1 MNNKQIIN
9 NKGNFQGGYFVLNEN
24 RKVTKWN
31 QRDDFFV
38 TLPYENSIKDEIIKI
53 IRKSKTSIKI
63 CSFILTDKEIFTE
76 IEKVLD
82 SFNVAV
88 FILTQLDDSK
98 FSSSLLSEE
107 EMADNSYQIHLDAVK
122 KLYSKGAHVRATRTA
137 HAKFV
142 ISDRNLAILMSAN
155 ITKPS
160 LTNNPESGTYISN
173 ENTLIHLDR
182 LFDEVFQHGTE
193 YTQFITASSNKQFI
207 VSRDNIISK
216 KSIKSLN
223 SSNLRFTYEDINQTL
238 YEELVNI
245 IKNATSDI
253 YISTYSIVGLEYL
266 PEFVDAVKTKIE
278 QGISIYIFSRGMNY
292 RSDHLASCTKLS
304 RLGCKIF
311 GDTFNHSKGIISN
324 ETGMIFTANID
335 GYHGLKN
342 GFEVGVLLDID
353 TKNVLESF
361 LKWQIES
368 APYKFSLSPSKK
380 DYFDSYSF
388 FCSEKGINAKE
399 MSKNI
404 TVKVLEENKHLI
416 EQIDTTPCYLKV
428 KNNQIIQ
435 LQIGENSYYADYKE
449 NILSIRN
456 KTNSLEY
463 NLESYLLQY
472 ENMNIIFE

>member
-1 MNNKQIIN
+1 MI
-9 NKGNFQGGYFVLNEN
+9 
-24 RKVTKWN
+24 
-31 QRDDFFV
+31 
-38 TLPYENSIKDEIIKI
+38 
-53 IRKSKTSIKI
+53 
-63 CSFILTDKEIFTE
+63 
-76 IEKVLD
+76 
-82 SFNVAV
+82 
-88 FILTQLDDSK
+88 
-98 FSSSLLSEE
+98 
-107 EMADNSYQIHLDAVK
+107 
-122 KLYSKGAHVRATRTA
+122 
-137 HAKFV
+137 
-142 ISDRNLAILMSAN
+142 
-155 ITKPS
+155 
-160 LTNNPESGTYISN
+160 
-173 ENTLIHLDR
+173 
-182 LFDEVFQHGTE
+182 
-193 YTQFITASSNKQFI
+193 
-207 VSRDNIISK
+207 
-216 KSIKSLN
+216 
-223 SSNLRFTYEDINQTL
+223 
-238 YEELVNI
+238 
-245 IKNATSDI
+245 
-253 YISTYSIVGLEYL
+253 
-266 PEFVDAVKTKIE
+266 
-278 QGISIYIFSRGMNY
+278 
-292 RSDHLASCTKLS
+292 DHLASCTKLS

-388 FCSEKGINAKE
+388 FCHEKGINAKE